1 MLSTVNY
8 TLPTDPKNRAL
19 IDQKAQISSDTI
31 IGDSTKV
38 SEKSTIK
45 KSIIGR
51 HCIIGRMVKIVGC
64 ILLDHCVIED
74 GLVLS
79 RFCTSYTHSF
89 VSAKIDGCVLGKNT
103 KIGLKAE
110 LFRCVTQ
117 AGYEVSAGGLF
128 YFNLTV
134 LLVRLSSFSF
144 PFFSKTR
151 SKTKS
156 SKLRIGRQ
164 LWT

>member
-1 MLSTVNY
+1 MLSSANY

-51 HCIIGRMVKIVGC
+51 HCIIGKMVKIVGC
-64 ILLDHCVIED
+64 ILLDHCIIED
-74 GLVLS
+74 G
-79 RFCTSYTHSF
+79 
-89 VSAKIDGCVLGKNT
+89 AKIDGCVLGKNT

-110 LFRCVTQ
+110 LIRCVTQ

-128 YFNLTV
+128 YSNLS
-134 LLVRLSSFSF
+134 LVDLIFILF
-144 PFFSKTR
+144 PFFADTIKNE
-151 SKTKS
+151 
-156 SKLRIGRQ
+156 KLETTD
-164 LWT
+164 WTTALDLKESDEEGTVDSDT